1 MSLASAN
8 AVPVKTRGRVGGI
21 FAVSSALGRAIG
33 PAALSSLLAWSL
45 DVAPGSGGGNNV
57 LVDYHAVFVVLM
69 VLMVAVFVLGLKA
82 LTLESLTVPVEDR
95 HGEAYESVSPSTGEA
110 DASLFTAATTSSRRQ
125 QLKEGWKM
133 DSAGDIL

>member
-21 FAVSSALGRAIG
+21 FAVAGAFGRAIG

-45 DVAPGSGGGNNV
+45 DATPSSGGGNNV

-69 VLMVAVFVLGLKA
+69 VLMVVVFVLGLKA

-95 HGEAYESVSPSTGEA
+95 RGEAYESVSLSTGDT
-110 DASLFTAATTSSRRQ
+110 DAPLSAAAITSSRRQ
-125 QLKEGWKM
+125 QRKE
-133 DSAGDIL
+133 